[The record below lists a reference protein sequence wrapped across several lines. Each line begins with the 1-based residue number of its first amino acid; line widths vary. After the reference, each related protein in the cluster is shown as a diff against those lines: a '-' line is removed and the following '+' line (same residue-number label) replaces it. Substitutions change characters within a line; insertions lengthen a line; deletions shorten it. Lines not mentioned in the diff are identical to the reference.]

1 MQDQALDT
9 RGEGLMA
16 MSDEE
21 ILALVAQESGLPRDR
36 LDMDARL
43 GTLDISSIDLVS
55 LLFEVEDRYGVEIE
69 PEQVTPEMTLGELVN
84 RIREKAKA

>member
-1 MQDQALDT
+1 
-9 RGEGLMA
+9 MA
-16 MSDEE
+16 VSDEE
-21 ILALVAQESGLPRDR
+21 ILALVAQESGLPRER

-43 GTLDISSIDLVS
+43 GTLDISSIDMVS

>member
-1 MQDQALDT
+1 MV
-9 RGEGLMA
+9 

-21 ILALVAQESGLPRDR
+21 ILALVAQESGLPRER

-43 GTLDISSIDLVS
+43 GTLDISSIDMVS

>member
-1 MQDQALDT
+1 
-9 RGEGLMA
+9 MA
-16 MSDEE
+16 VSDEE

-43 GTLDISSIDLVS
+43 DSLDISSIDMVS

-69 PEQVTPEMTLGELVN
+69 PDQVRPEMTLGELVD

>member
-1 MQDQALDT
+1 
-9 RGEGLMA
+9 

-21 ILALVAQESGLPRDR
+21 ILALVAQESGLPRER

-43 GTLDISSIDLVS
+43 GTLDISSIDMVS

>member
-1 MQDQALDT
+1 
-9 RGEGLMA
+9 

-21 ILALVAQESGLPRDR
+21 ILALVAQESGLPRER

-43 GTLDISSIDLVS
+43 ATLDISSIDMVS

-69 PEQVTPEMTLGELVN
+69 PDQLAPEMTLGELVA
-84 RIREKAKA
+84 RIREKAQA

>member
-1 MQDQALDT
+1 
-9 RGEGLMA
+9 

-21 ILALVAQESGLPRDR
+21 ILALVAQESGLPRER
-36 LDMDARL
+36 LDMDAQL
-43 GTLDISSIDLVS
+43 GTLDISSIDMVS

>member
-21 ILALVAQESGLPRDR
+21 ILALVAQESGLPRER

-43 GTLDISSIDLVS
+43 GTLDISSIDMVS

>member
-1 MQDQALDT
+1 
-9 RGEGLMA
+9 MA

-21 ILALVAQESGLPRDR
+21 IMAMVAQESGLPRAR

-43 GTLDISSIDLVS
+43 GTLDISSIDMVS